1 MRHGNYDMTDDTKTC
16 KLCGGEM
23 KLIHFTSC
31 DTFFNRCEC
40 GKCIIDNNH
49 PYRNQVYRNV
59 EIYGCPKCGMVM
71 MSVES
76 DD

>member
-1 MRHGNYDMTDDTKTC
+1 MTDNIKTC

-23 KLIHFTSC
+23 KLIHFTSH

-40 GKCIIDNNH
+40 GTCIIDNNQ
-49 PYRNQVYRNV
+49 PYRNQAYRNV

>member
-1 MRHGNYDMTDDTKTC
+1 MTDNIKTC

-31 DTFFNRCEC
+31 DTFFNHCEC
-40 GKCIIDNNH
+40 GKCIIDNNQ
-49 PYRNQVYRNV
+49 PYRNQTYRNV
-59 EIYGCPKCGMVM
+59 ELYGCPKCGMVI
-71 MSVES
+71 MSIEN

>member
-1 MRHGNYDMTDDTKTC
+1 MTDNIKTC

-23 KLIHFTSC
+23 KLIHFTSY

-59 EIYGCPKCGMVM
+59 EIYGYPKCGMVM